1 MRRPPASSPRRLFQS
16 HLLAAAL
23 AMGCA
28 PKPTPVET
36 YTVGDRGASYEAQR
50 QAVAQADPRDQPLE
64 QLRLG
69 SMALAMGRP
78 DAAEAAW
85 RAAVGRMTD
94 FRADGEFRALVGA
107 EDNKEWKGEPYE
119 KMAAFVSLG
128 ALLHSK
134 GDLDNALAMYKSAVL
149 ADTGSKEER
158 YRSDFVVAFALQ
170 AIAYAAEREPGNAT
184 QAMERAIDARVSR
197 FTVDTLTDALRQL
210 KAKDLTAEDLD
221 LARALLLAAMP
232 GGVSASPRDP
242 VEATRATVSWATD
255 LLKQQQTLPKKE
267 RLPELAPFKD
277 KHFGQAARALPLVAK
292 RWTLAVAARPDASG
306 EQGRALAAQLRRLL
320 TNPPPV
326 ILVVEAGRGPA
337 KIRTG
342 DYGEVLT
349 IVPSRSGGAPPAV
362 TLDGGPPLTS
372 VALDDLSYQ
381 ATTRGGRAVDGFLKG
396 KAVYKDASMIS
407 AFAFD
412 VLSDIAYASGN
423 DTLGVIGDVVS
434 IVALVSSVATNPAAD
449 IRQWELAPN
458 TWHIVGID
466 APPGDHVVTI
476 GSRRATLRVPARGQ
490 DLHLIPALPPG
501 GPTTLGRT
509 E

>member
-1 MRRPPASSPRRLFQS
+1 MPRKATHPPR
-16 HLLAAAL
+16 HLLQSCLLTVCL

-36 YTVGDRGASYEAQR
+36 YTVGDRDAAYEAQR
-50 QAVAQADPRDQPLE
+50 QITAEADPRDQPLE

-85 RAAVGRMTD
+85 RAAIARMTD

-107 EDNKEWKGEPYE
+107 EDNKAWKGEPYE

-128 ALLHSK
+128 ALLHSR
-134 GDLDNALAMYKSAVL
+134 GDRDNALAMYKSAVL

-170 AIAYAAEREPGNAT
+170 AIAYAAEREPDNAA

-197 FTVDTLTDALRQL
+197 FTVDTLTDALRQI
-210 KAKDLTAEDLD
+210 KSKDLTTEELD

-232 GGVSASPRDP
+232 GGVSAAPRDP
-242 VEATRATVSWATD
+242 VEATRTTVSWATD

-277 KHFGQAARALPLVAK
+277 KQFGVAARALPQVAK
-292 RWTLAVAARPDASG
+292 LWSSAVAARPDASG
-306 EQGRALAAQLRRLL
+306 DQGRALAAQLRGLL
-320 TNPPPV
+320 TSPPPV
-326 ILVVEAGRGPA
+326 ILLVEAGRGPT
-337 KIRTG
+337 KIQTG

-349 IVPSRSGGAPPAV
+349 IVPSRSGGAPPMV
-362 TLDGGPPLTS
+362 SVDSGPPLAS
-372 VALDDLSYQ
+372 VALDDLNYQ

-407 AFAFD
+407 AFALD

-434 IVALVSSVATNPAAD
+434 IVALISSVATNPAAD

-458 TWHIVGID
+458 TWYIVGIE
-466 APPGDHVVTI
+466 APPGDHTVTV
-476 GSRRATLRVPARGQ
+476 GSRRYQVRVPARGQ